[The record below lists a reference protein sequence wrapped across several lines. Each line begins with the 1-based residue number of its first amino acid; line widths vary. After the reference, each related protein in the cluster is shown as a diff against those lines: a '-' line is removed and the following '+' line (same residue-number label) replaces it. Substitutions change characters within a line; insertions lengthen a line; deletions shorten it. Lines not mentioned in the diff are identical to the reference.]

1 MRVFILKFNYKI
13 TMMHLK
19 EKKHP
24 CCCSNKKDKMD
35 CHKETIKDPVC
46 GMNVD
51 PNKTQHHFIF
61 KKEEYHFCSKKC
73 LDKFKTSPEK
83 YLNKEVEVVEQNSK
97 KDVIYTC
104 PMHLEVEQIGPGSCP
119 KCGMALEPKGGAID
133 EDKSEL
139 IDMMRRFWV
148 CTILS
153 LPTLLLV
160 MLDHLPSKP
169 LNIFISST
177 TALWLEFAL
186 ATPVMLW
193 GAVPFFKKAWSSVI
207 TWNLNMFTLIALGT
221 GVAYVY
227 SVVGMLFP
235 AIFPEAMKM
244 ANGYPDVYFEAAAVI
259 ITLVILG
266 QAMELRARSQ
276 TNSAIRALL
285 DLAPKTARIIRAD
298 GSEEDVELNQ
308 VQLGDKL
315 RVRPGESVP
324 VDGIILEGSS
334 TIDES
339 MITGESMPATK
350 KAGDNVTGATL
361 NQTGGFVMEA
371 KRVGSETVLSQIV
384 HMVAEAQRSRAP
396 IQKMAD
402 IAASYFV
409 PIVVSISIITAIVW
423 SIFGPEPALS
433 FAVINAVAVL
443 IIACPCAVGLATPMS
458 IMVGTGRG
466 AQAGILIKNA
476 ESLELMEKINVLV
489 IDKTGTLT
497 EGKPKLISVIAA
509 EGQDKDELLQLAAT
523 LEKGSEHP
531 LATAIV
537 KGAEAK
543 NIKLSNAQDFKS
555 FTGKGVS
562 GIINNKKV
570 ALGNDKLLV
579 ELNIKETD
587 LIKQADKLR
596 ESGETV
602 MLVALDGKLAGLIG
616 VADPIKETTPQ
627 ALKDLRKMGI
637 RIVMLTGDNEKTAKA
652 VAGKLEIDEIEAGV
666 LPQRKSEIV
675 KRLKEEGYIVAMAG
689 DGVNDAPALAQADV
703 GIAMGTGA
711 DIAMESA
718 EVTLVKGDLTGI
730 VRARKLSQA
739 TMKNIRQ
746 NLFFAF
752 IYNATGIPIAA
763 GVLYPFTGLLLNPI
777 IASIAM
783 VFSSLSVILNASRL
797 KRVKL

>member
-1 MRVFILKFNYKI
+1 MK
-13 TMMHLK
+13 HSH
-19 EKKHP
+19 KKHD
-24 CCCSNKKDKMD
+24 CCGGGKKKA
-35 CHKETIKDPVC
+35 TGIKDPVC
-46 GMNVD
+46 GMDVD
-51 PNKTQHHFIF
+51 PKKTEYHFTHNTQ
-61 KKEEYHFCSKKC
+61 EYHFCSEKC
-73 LDKFKTSPEK
+73 LGKFKASPEQ
-83 YLNKEVEVVEQNSK
+83 YINKK
-97 KDVIYTC
+97 KDTANQNVPKGTIYTC
-104 PMHLEVEQIGPGSCP
+104 PMHPEVEQIGPGSCP
-119 KCGMALEPKGGAID
+119 KCGMTLEPKGGAVD

-139 IDMMRRFWV
+139 IDMTRRFWI
-148 CTILS
+148 CTVLS
-153 LPTLLLV
+153 IPTLLLV
-160 MLDHLPSKP
+160 MLDHLPGKP
-169 LNIFISST
+169 MEAYISST
-177 TALWLEFAL
+177 TALWVEFAL

-193 GAVPFFKKAWSSVI
+193 GAIPFFKKAWSSVV

-221 GVAYVY
+221 GVAYLY
-227 SVVGMLFP
+227 SVIGSLFP
-235 AIFPEAMKM
+235 DIFPEAMKM

-259 ITLVILG
+259 ITLVMLG
-266 QAMELRARSQ
+266 QVMELRARSQ

-285 DLAPKTARIIRAD
+285 DLAPKTARILRED
-298 GSEEDVELNQ
+298 GSEEDVPLDQ

-324 VDGIILEGSS
+324 VDGEILEGSS

-339 MITGESMPATK
+339 MITGESMPSLK
-350 KAGDNVTGATL
+350 KTGDNVTGATL

-371 KRVGSETVLSQIV
+371 KRVGSETVLSKIV

-402 IAASYFV
+402 IVAGYFV
-409 PIVVSISIITAIVW
+409 PVVVSISVITAIVW
-423 SIFGPEPALS
+423 GVFGPEPALS

-476 ESLELMEKINVLV
+476 ESLELMEKITVLV

-497 EGKPKLISVIAA
+497 EGKPKLTSVIAA
-509 EGQDKDELLQLAAT
+509 EGQDEDELLLLAAT

-537 KGAEAK
+537 DGAKEKG
-543 NIKLSNAQDFKS
+543 IKLADAKDFES
-555 FTGKGVS
+555 FTGKGVA
-562 GIINNKKV
+562 GTVGKKKV
-570 ALGNDKLLV
+570 ALGNDKLLK
-579 ELNIKETD
+579 ELNIEETD
-587 LIKQADKLR
+587 LIKQADDLR
-596 ESGETV
+596 SKGETV
-602 MLVALDGKLAGLIG
+602 MMVAVDGKLAGLIG
-616 VADPIKETTPQ
+616 VADPIKPTTKQ
-627 ALKDLRKMGI
+627 ALHDLRSEGI

-652 VAGKLEIDEIEAGV
+652 VAGQLEIDEIEAGV
-666 LPQRKSEIV
+666 MPDRKSEVV
-675 KRLKEEGYIVAMAG
+675 KRLQSEGYKVAMAG

-739 TMKNIRQ
+739 TMTNIRQ

-752 IYNATGIPIAA
+752 IYNATGVPIAA
-763 GVLYPFTGLLLNPI
+763 GVLYPFFGILLNPI
-777 IASIAM
+777 IASVAM

-797 KRVKL
+797 KKVKL

>member
-1 MRVFILKFNYKI
+1 MQN
-13 TMMHLK
+13 
-19 EKKHP
+19 KHGK
-24 CCCSNKKDKMD
+24 S
-35 CHKETIKDPVC
+35 CHS
-46 GMNVD
+46 
-51 PNKTQHHFIF
+51 H
-61 KKEEYHFCSKKC
+61 SKKST
-73 LDKFKTSPEK
+73 KASQ
-83 YLNKEVEVVEQNSK
+83 VVD

-104 PMHLEVEQIGPGSCP
+104 PMHPEVEQIGPGSCP
-119 KCGMALEPKGGAID
+119 KCGMALEPKDGVAD

-139 IDMMRRFWV
+139 IDMTRRFWI
-148 CTILS
+148 CATLS

-160 MLDHLPSKP
+160 MLDHLPGKP
-169 LNIFISST
+169 LAAFISSN
-177 TALWLEFAL
+177 TAMWVEFTL

-193 GAVPFFKKAWSSVI
+193 GAVPFFKKAWSSII

-221 GVAYVY
+221 GVAYLY
-227 SVVGMLFP
+227 SIIAVFFPNLFP
-235 AIFPEAMKM
+235 VQMQM
-244 ANGYPDVYFEAAAVI
+244 AGGMVDVYFEAAAVI
-259 ITLVILG
+259 ITLVMLG
-266 QAMELRARSQ
+266 QVMELRARSQ

-285 DLAPKTARIIRAD
+285 DLAPKTARIIRDD
-298 GSEEDVELNQ
+298 GSEEDIELNE

-324 VDGIILEGSS
+324 VDGVILEGSS

-384 HMVAEAQRSRAP
+384 HMVAQAQRSRAP

-402 IAASYFV
+402 IVAGYFV
-409 PIVVSISIITAIVW
+409 PVVVAISIITAIVW
-423 SIFGPEPALS
+423 GVWGPEPALS

-466 AQAGILIKNA
+466 AQVGILIKNA
-476 ESLELMEKINVLV
+476 ESLELMEKINVLIV
-489 IDKTGTLT
+489 DKTGTLT
-497 EGKPKLISVIAA
+497 EGKPKLTSVIAA
-509 EGQDKDELLQLAAT
+509 QGQGEDELLQLAAT

-537 KGAEAK
+537 EGAKSRKIEL
-543 NIKLSNAQDFKS
+543 LSVKDFKS
-555 FTGKGVS
+555 FTGKGVA
-562 GIINNKKV
+562 GVVNGKKV
-570 ALGNDKLLV
+570 ALGNDKLLA

-587 LIKQADKLR
+587 LVKQADGLR
-596 ESGETV
+596 SKGETV
-602 MLVALDGKLAGLIG
+602 MLVAIDGKLAGLIG

-627 ALKDLRKMGI
+627 ALKDLRKMGL
-637 RIVMLTGDNEKTAKA
+637 RIVMLTGDNEKTARA
-652 VAGKLEIDEIEAGV
+652 VASQLEIDEIEAGV
-666 LPQRKSEIV
+666 MPARKSEIV
-675 KRLKEEGYIVAMAG
+675 KQLKKEGYMVAMAG

-711 DIAMESA
+711 DIAMQSA

-752 IYNATGIPIAA
+752 IYNATGVPIAA
-763 GVLYPFTGLLLNPI
+763 GVLYPAFGLLLNPI

-783 VFSSLSVILNASRL
+783 VFSSISVILNASRL
-797 KRVKL
+797 KKVKL

>member
-1 MRVFILKFNYKI
+1 
-13 TMMHLK
+13 
-19 EKKHP
+19 
-24 CCCSNKKDKMD
+24 
-35 CHKETIKDPVC
+35 
-46 GMNVD
+46 
-51 PNKTQHHFIF
+51 
-61 KKEEYHFCSKKC
+61 
-73 LDKFKTSPEK
+73 
-83 YLNKEVEVVEQNSK
+83 
-97 KDVIYTC
+97 
-104 PMHLEVEQIGPGSCP
+104 
-119 KCGMALEPKGGAID
+119 
-133 EDKSEL
+133 
-139 IDMMRRFWV
+139 
-148 CTILS
+148 
-153 LPTLLLV
+153 
-160 MLDHLPSKP
+160 
-169 LNIFISST
+169 
-177 TALWLEFAL
+177 
-186 ATPVMLW
+186 
-193 GAVPFFKKAWSSVI
+193 
-207 TWNLNMFTLIALGT
+207 
-221 GVAYVY
+221 
-227 SVVGMLFP
+227 
-235 AIFPEAMKM
+235 M